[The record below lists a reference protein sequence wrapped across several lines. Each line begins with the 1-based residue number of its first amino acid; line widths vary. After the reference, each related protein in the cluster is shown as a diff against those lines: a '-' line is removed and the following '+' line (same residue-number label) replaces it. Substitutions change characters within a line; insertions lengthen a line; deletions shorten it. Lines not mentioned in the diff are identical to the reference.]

1 MPRVAQDH
9 LKRARIRKDDRGIGM
24 KKIAATLRRFFTET
38 DGFEMV
44 EYGVMTAIIVG
55 AVVVALISM
64 MIVIGDTYAEVAT
77 LL

>member
-1 MPRVAQDH
+1 MPRIAQDH
-9 LKRARIRKDDRGIGM
+9 LKRARIRKDDRGIGR
-24 KKIAATLRRFFTET
+24 KKTAVTFKRFFTET

-64 MIVIGDTYAEVAT
+64 MIVIGNTFAEVAT

>member
-1 MPRVAQDH
+1 MPRIAQDH
-9 LKRARIRKDDRGIGM
+9 LKRARIRKDDRGIGR
-24 KKIAATLRRFFTET
+24 KKIAATLKRFLTET

>member
-1 MPRVAQDH
+1 MPRIAQDH
-9 LKRARIRKDDRGIGM
+9 LKRARIRKDDRGIGR
-24 KKIAATLRRFFTET
+24 KKIAATFKRFFTET

-64 MIVIGDTYAEVAT
+64 MIVIGDTFAEVAT

>member
-1 MPRVAQDH
+1 MPRIAQDH
-9 LKRARIRKDDRGIGM
+9 LKRRRIRKDDRGIGR
-24 KKIAATLRRFFTET
+24 KKIAVTFKRFFTET

-64 MIVIGDTYAEVAT
+64 MIVIGDTFAEVAT

>member
-1 MPRVAQDH
+1 
-9 LKRARIRKDDRGIGM
+9 M

-44 EYGVMTAIIVG
+44 EYGVMTAMIVG

-64 MIVIGDTYAEVAT
+64 MIVIGNTFAEVAT

>member
-1 MPRVAQDH
+1 MPRIAQG
-9 LKRARIRKDDRGIGM
+9 RMNRPWIRKDDRGIGM
-24 KKIAATLRRFFTET
+24 KKIAATLRRFLTET
-38 DGFEMV
+38 HGFEMV

-64 MIVIGDTYAEVAT
+64 MIVIGDTFAQVAA

>member
-44 EYGVMTAIIVG
+44 EYGVMTAMIVG

-64 MIVIGDTYAEVAT
+64 MIVIGNTFAEVAT

>member
-1 MPRVAQDH
+1 MPRIAQDH

-44 EYGVMTAIIVG
+44 EYGVMTAMIVG

-64 MIVIGDTYAEVAT
+64 MIVIGNTFAEVAT